1 MSEEMLAAALEHWR
15 KASDV
20 LAEINDQI
28 GRRRRF
34 PTEAATVAA
43 LLAVTE
49 LSMTIGLL
57 LAEVEGKAR

>member
-1 MSEEMLAAALEHWR
+1 MLAAALEHWR

>member
-1 MSEEMLAAALEHWR
+1 MLAAALEHWR

-57 LAEVEGKAR
+57 LAEVERKAR